1 MWVWSTLQQWLKMY
15 GELRP
20 KNRRPARL
28 YGTALSLATPLNSQ
42 HVDWPIHAP
51 PQYLILSST

>member
-20 KNRRPARL
+20 KNRPARL
-28 YGTALSLATPLNSQ
+28 YGTALSLATPLNIQ
-42 HVDWPIHAP
+42 HVDRSNTP
-51 PQYLILSST
+51 LFNT